1 MILVNDNIP
10 TSPGDTEDIGAAVR
24 EGLAVRAAAAY
35 RIALSDESL
44 SFRTVTVTDPVPLGR
59 QILAAAGLAPIDE
72 FGLFAILP
80 TGDFEDI
87 RLDETF
93 DLRAKGAERFVA
105 FRSDRDFR
113 LTLNDQ
119 ELRWGKPTISGA
131 ALRALGKP
139 ADDLVIYLEV
149 RGGED
154 RLVEPGELIDLTT
167 PGVERFF
174 TAPRPTYEI
183 IVNARPKTVPGPDVT
198 FEQIVQLAFPGPH
211 DPNTVFSMSYRHA
224 ASKPPSGELGAG
236 GVVKVKNGTVFNVT
250 RTTQS

>member
-1 MILVNDNIP
+1 MNDNP
-10 TSPGDTEDIGAAVR
+10 ETSAGDTEDIGAALR
-24 EGLAVRAAAAY
+24 EGRAVRAAASY
-35 RIALSDESL
+35 RVAVSDESL
-44 SFRTVTVTDPVPLGR
+44 DFRPVTVADPVPLGR
-59 QILAAAGLAPIDE
+59 QILAAAGLAPVEE
-72 FGLFAILP
+72 FSLFAVLP

-113 LTLNDQ
+113 LTLNDH
-119 ELRWGKPTISGA
+119 ELRWGKPVISGA
-131 ALRALGKP
+131 ALRTLANP
-139 ADDLVIYLEV
+139 AEDQVVYLEV

-154 RLVEPGELIDLTT
+154 RLVEAGELVDLTK

-174 TAPRPTYEI
+174 TAPPASFDI
-183 IVNARPKTVPGPDVT
+183 IVNARQKTVPGPDVT
-198 FEQIVQLAFPGPH
+198 FEQIVQLAFPGAH

-236 GVVKVKNGTVFNVT
+236 GTVRVKNGTVFNVT

>member
-1 MILVNDNIP
+1 MNDNISTP
-10 TSPGDTEDIGAAVR
+10 PGDTEDIGAA
-24 EGLAVRAAAAY
+24 ARADRTASY
-35 RIALSDESL
+35 RIAVSNESL
-44 SFRTVTVTDPVPLGR
+44 NFRSVAVPDPVPLGR
-59 QILAAAGLAPIDE
+59 QILAAAGLVPIEE
-72 FGLFAILP
+72 FSLFAILP
-80 TGDFEDI
+80 SGDFEDI

-93 DLRAKGAERFVA
+93 DLRAKGAERFVG

-113 LTLNDQ
+113 LTLNDH
-119 ELRWGKPTISGA
+119 ELRWGKPAISGA
-131 ALRALGKP
+131 ALRTLAKCS
-139 ADDLVIYLEV
+139 DDLVVYLEV
-149 RGGED
+149 RGGVD
-154 RLVEPGELIDLTT
+154 RLVEPGEIIDLAT

-211 DPNTVFSMSYRHA
+211 DPSTVFSMSYRHA

>member
-1 MILVNDNIP
+1 MNEKANTP
-10 TSPGDTEDIGAAVR
+10 ADTEDIGAAVR
-24 EGLAVRAAAAY
+24 EGRPIRAAGSY
-35 RIALSDESL
+35 RISVSDESL
-44 SFRTVTVTDPVPLGR
+44 NFRPVTVTDPVPLGR
-59 QILAAAGLAPIDE
+59 QILSAAGFAQIDE
-72 FGLFAILP
+72 FSLFAILP

-93 DLRAKGAERFVA
+93 DLRGKGAERFVA

-113 LTLNDQ
+113 LTLNDH
-119 ELRWGKPTISGA
+119 ELRWGKPAISGA
-131 ALRALGKP
+131 ALRILAKP
-139 ADDLVIYLEV
+139 ADDQVVFLEV

-154 RLVEPGELIDLTT
+154 RLVEPGELIDLTK

-174 TAPRPTYEI
+174 TAPRPTFEI
-183 IVNARPKTVPGPDVT
+183 IVNARPKTVTGPDVT
-198 FEQIVQLAFPGPH
+198 FEQIVQLAFPGAH
-211 DPNTVFSMSYRHA
+211 DPNVVFSMSYRHA